1 MSQIK
6 NNMKKLFLGLAVVS
20 AVALTSCGGNTET
33 VKTTEAQE
41 GATSTEGATEYAL
54 DTTTSVVNWKGGKT
68 FDDIKKP
75 EEGHYG
81 VVKLKE
87 GSVKVNNGVLES
99 GKLVADFATFE
110 SKDLD
115 ADAESK
121 GKLDGHLKSP
131 DFLDVEKY
139 PTATFEITA
148 VKAVEGGDYN
158 SEISGNLD
166 FRGTPKNI
174 TFKANVSVEG
184 DAVTIKSEEF
194 GINRKDFGITF
205 VGGGGSIIKDEV
217 LLQVDLTA
225 KAAVATAEAAQ

>member
-1 MSQIK
+1 
-6 NNMKKLFLGLAVVS
+6 MKKLFLSLAMVS
-20 AVALTSCGGNTET
+20 AVALTSCGGKTET
-33 VKTTEAQE
+33 VNATEAQE
-41 GATSTEGATEYAL
+41 GATATEGAQTFTA
-54 DTTTSVVNWKGGKT
+54 DVDASTVNWKGGKT
-68 FDDIKKP
+68 FDDINKP

-87 GSVKVNNGVLES
+87 GTVTVNNGALES
-99 GKLVADFATFE
+99 GKFVADFTTFE

-115 ADAESK
+115 ADPDSK
-121 GKLDGHLKSP
+121 AKLDGHLKAP

-139 PTATFEITA
+139 PTASFEITG

-166 FRGTPKNI
+166 FRGTPKNV
-174 TFKANVSVEG
+174 TFKANVAVV
-184 DAVTIKSEEF
+184 DNVVTIKSEEF

-205 VGGGGSIIKDEV
+205 TGGGGSIIKDEV

-225 KAAVATAEAAQ
+225 KAQ

>member
-1 MSQIK
+1 
-6 NNMKKLFLGLAVVS
+6 MKKLFLGLAVVS

-41 GATSTEGATEYAL
+41 GATSTEGAVDYNV

-68 FDDIKKP
+68 FDDINKP

-81 VVKLKE
+81 IVKLKE
-87 GSVKVNNGVLES
+87 GTVKVNNGVLEA
-99 GKLVADFATFE
+99 GKFVADFTSFE

-121 GKLDGHLKSP
+121 GKLDRHLKSA
-131 DFLDVEKY
+131 DFLDVEKF

-148 VKAVEGGDYN
+148 VKPVEGGDYN
-158 SEISGNLD
+158 SEVSGNLD
-166 FRGTPKNI
+166 FRGTPKNV
-174 TFKANVSVEG
+174 TFKANVTV
-184 DAVTIKSEEF
+184 DANGVTIKSEEF
-194 GINRKDFGITF
+194 GINRKDFGIAFT
-205 VGGGGSIIKDEV
+205 GGGGSIVKDEV

-225 KAAVATAEAAQ
+225 KPATAEVAK

>member
-41 GATSTEGATEYAL
+41 GATSTEGAVDYNV

-68 FDDIKKP
+68 FDDINKP

-81 VVKLKE
+81 IVKLKE
-87 GSVKVNNGVLES
+87 GTVKVNNGVLEA
-99 GKLVADFATFE
+99 GKFVADFTSFE

-121 GKLDGHLKSP
+121 GKLDGHLKSA
-131 DFLDVEKY
+131 DFLDVEKF

-148 VKAVEGGDYN
+148 VKPVEGGDYN
-158 SEISGNLD
+158 SEVSGNLD
-166 FRGTPKNI
+166 FRGTPKNV
-174 TFKANVSVEG
+174 TFKANVTV
-184 DAVTIKSEEF
+184 DANGVTIKSEEF
-194 GINRKDFGITF
+194 GINRKDFGIAFT
-205 VGGGGSIIKDEV
+205 GGGGSIVKDEV

-225 KAAVATAEAAQ
+225 KPATAEVAK

>member
-1 MSQIK
+1 
-6 NNMKKLFLGLAVVS
+6 MKKLFLGLAVVS
-20 AVALTSCGGNTET
+20 AIALTSCGGNTDT

-41 GATSTEGATEYAL
+41 GATSTEGAVDYNV
-54 DTTTSVVNWKGGKT
+54 DTATSVVNWKGGKT
-68 FDDIKKP
+68 FDDINKP

-87 GSVKVNNGVLES
+87 GTVKVNNGVLEA
-99 GKLVADFATFE
+99 GKFVADFTSFE

-121 GKLDGHLKSP
+121 GKLDGHLKSA
-131 DFLDVEKY
+131 DFLDVEKF

-148 VKAVEGGDYN
+148 VKPVEGGDYN
-158 SEISGNLD
+158 SEVSGNLD
-166 FRGTPKNI
+166 FRGTPKNV
-174 TFKANVSVEG
+174 TFKANVTV
-184 DAVTIKSEEF
+184 DANGVTIKSEEF

-205 VGGGGSIIKDEV
+205 VGGGGSIVKDEV

-225 KAAVATAEAAQ
+225 KPATAEATK

>member
-1 MSQIK
+1 
-6 NNMKKLFLGLAVVS
+6 MKKLFLGLAVVS
-20 AVALTSCGGNTET
+20 AITLTSCGGKTET
-33 VKTTEAQE
+33 KETTEAKE
-41 GATSTEGATEYAL
+41 GATATEGAVDYSV

-81 VVKLKE
+81 DVKLKE

-99 GKLVADFATFE
+99 GKFVADFASFE

-115 ADAESK
+115 GDKDSK
-121 GKLDGHLKSP
+121 GKLEGHLKSA

-139 PTATFEITA
+139 PTATFEITG
-148 VKAVEGGDYN
+148 VKALEGGDYN
-158 SEISGNLD
+158 TEISGNLD

-174 TFKANVSVEG
+174 TFKANVTVG
-184 DAVTIKSEEF
+184 ADNVTIKSEEF

-205 VGGGGSIIKDEV
+205 PGAGGSIIKDEV

-225 KAAVATAEAAQ
+225 KPSTTEAAK

>member
-1 MSQIK
+1 
-6 NNMKKLFLGLAVVS
+6 MKKLFLSLAVVS
-20 AVALTSCGGNTET
+20 AVALTSCNNKTET
-33 VKTTEAQE
+33 KAATEAQD
-41 GATSTEGATEYAL
+41 GAKSTEGATEFAI
-54 DTTTSVVNWKGGKT
+54 DTTTSIVNWKGGKT

-87 GSVKVNNGVLES
+87 GSVKVHDGVLET
-99 GKLVADFATFE
+99 GKFVADFTTFE

-115 ADAESK
+115 ADTESK

-131 DFLDVEKY
+131 DFLDVAKF
-139 PTATFEITA
+139 PTATFEITG
-148 VKAVEGGDYN
+148 VKALQGGDYN

-166 FRGTPKNI
+166 FRGVPKNV
-174 TFKANVSVEG
+174 TFKANVTV
-184 DAVTIKSEEF
+184 DANGVSIKSEEF

-205 VGGGGSIIKDEV
+205 TGAGGSIVKDEV

-225 KAAVATAEAAQ
+225 KPATATTEAAK